1 MGAPKVTA
9 RDEMPEVEG
18 EIAIPVAGRVV
29 SRCYCDSAFGIQFF
43 EDGPE
48 ATIRIE
54 GRFLLR
60 QASGELELRGASP
73 SDVGKA
79 MIVMGQMVERAI
91 ASNAGELTIEFSG
104 GMQLRVPADPHYEP
118 WGFASADGMKVI
130 STPGGGLAAWGPV

>member
-1 MGAPKVTA
+1 MA
-9 RDEMPEVEG
+9 RDEMSEVEG
-18 EIAIPVAGRVV
+18 EVAIPVASRVV

-43 EDGPE
+43 EDDPE

-79 MIVMGQMVERAI
+79 MIVMGQMVERSI
-91 ASNAGELTIEFSG
+91 ASNTGELAIEFSG
-104 GMQLRVPADPHYEP
+104 GMQLRVPADP
-118 WGFASADGMKVI
+118 
-130 STPGGGLAAWGPV
+130 